1 MGKRGPKRGSGGR
14 PVIYHDSYHLMHRQI
29 QREYQNRL
37 REQAQAEQD
46 NSQFQVMRLVNDKK

>member
-14 PVIYHDSYHLMHRQI
+14 PVSYHDSYHVTHRQI

-46 NSQFQVMRLVNDKK
+46 NSQFQVMRPRGK